1 MTIQEMKIKKMQQA
15 LDHYDYVSD
24 AAKALGIRHETLWRN
39 IKRHGLEV
47 TSSKQNLKNH
57 DTTTETIPPKTDG

>member
-47 TSSKQNLKNH
+47 TSTK
-57 DTTTETIPPKTDG
+57 KT

>member
-1 MTIQEMKIKKMQQA
+1 MNNGNTIKEMRIDKMQKA

-24 AAKALGIRHETLWRN
+24 AAKALGVRTETLWRN

-47 TSSKQNLKNH
+47 TSSKQDLLNK
-57 DTTTETIPPKTDG
+57 I

>member
-1 MTIQEMKIKKMQQA
+1 MNNGNTIKEMRIDKMQKA

-24 AAKALGIRHETLWRN
+24 AAKALGITRATLWRN

-47 TSSKQNLKNH
+47 TSSKQDLINK
-57 DTTTETIPPKTDG
+57 I

>member
-1 MTIQEMKIKKMQQA
+1 MRIAKMQKA

-24 AAKALGIRHETLWRN
+24 AAEALGIRPETLWRN

-47 TSSKQNLKNH
+47 TSTK
-57 DTTTETIPPKTDG
+57 KT

>member
-1 MTIQEMKIKKMQQA
+1 MQQA
-15 LDHYDYVSD
+15 LDYYDYVSD
-24 AAKALGIRHETLWRN
+24 AAKALGIRRETLWRN

-57 DTTTETIPPKTDG
+57 DTTTKNTLPKTDS

>member
-1 MTIQEMKIKKMQQA
+1 MTIKEMRIAKMQKA

-24 AAKALGIRHETLWRN
+24 AAKALGIRTETLWRN

-47 TSSKQNLKNH
+47 TSTK
-57 DTTTETIPPKTDG
+57 KT

>member
-15 LDHYDYVSD
+15 LDYYDYVSD

-47 TSSKQNLKNH
+47 TSSRQNLKNY
-57 DTTTETIPPKTDG
+57 DTTTENTPPTADS

>member
-1 MTIQEMKIKKMQQA
+1 MTIKEMRIAKMQKA

-24 AAKALGIRHETLWRN
+24 AAKALGITRETLWRN

-47 TSSKQNLKNH
+47 TSTKKM
-57 DTTTETIPPKTDG
+57 